1 MISAKTSK
9 TLCACLTAF
18 GLFSVITPASA
29 TVFSIDEF
37 TVARGDGTV
46 IFRDAFDNGVAPPSA
61 PNFLSNGN
69 TASYAL
75 TGAAGTEAGGI
86 YSYDTA
92 QGLVVD
98 AVSRPGFNQAS
109 DARLLTN
116 IVNTNNTNGL
126 KGGNTFIVSGLFNL
140 ASIPTVPREGFGIR
154 LSDGGV
160 VGGTG
165 NDILDLF
172 LRQDASGALVIQFRR
187 VDIVADF
194 ITTFGSFAYDPMH
207 DQVLLQLSKLD
218 ATTKAVQASF
228 AYVDAGVTGAIT
240 TFGTTADIFNGENA
254 TRASFRA
261 TTPVPIAPTLS
272 LTLLGLLS
280 MFAIRKSKA

>member
-1 MISAKTSK
+1 MISTKTSK
-9 TLCACLTAF
+9 MLCACLSVL
-18 GLFSVITPASA
+18 GVFSLMNPASA

-46 IFRDAFDNGVAPPSA
+46 IFRDAFDNGIAPPSA

-69 TASYAL
+69 PASYAL
-75 TGAAGTEAGGI
+75 TGAAGTEAGGS
-86 YSYDTA
+86 YRYDTA
-92 QGLVVD
+92 QGLIVD
-98 AVSRPGFNQAS
+98 AVGRPGFNRAS

-116 IVNTNNTNGL
+116 IDNANNSNGL

-172 LRQDASGALVIQFRR
+172 LRQNASGVLVIQFRR
-187 VDIVADF
+187 IDVVADF
-194 ITTFGSFAYDPMH
+194 ITTFGSFAYDPTQ

-218 ATTKAVQASF
+218 AATKSIQASF
-228 AYVDAGVTGAIT
+228 AYVDAGVTGAFT
-240 TFGTTADIFNGENA
+240 TFATTADIFNGENA

-261 TTPVPIAPTLS
+261 TTPVPLPPTIFLS
-272 LTLLGLLS
+272 LIGLAALIS
-280 MFAIRKSKA
+280 VRKFRA